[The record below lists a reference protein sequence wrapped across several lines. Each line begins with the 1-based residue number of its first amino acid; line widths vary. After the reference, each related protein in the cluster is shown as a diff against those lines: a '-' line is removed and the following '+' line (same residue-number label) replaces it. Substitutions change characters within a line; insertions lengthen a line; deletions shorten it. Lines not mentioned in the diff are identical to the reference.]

1 MKDKFPIIEM
11 FGPTLQGEGPMIGV
25 RTHFI
30 RFAGCPYRCTWCDS
44 FFAVLPEE
52 IKKNATR
59 MTAAE
64 IATGVKMLDNSDW
77 ITLTGGDPVMYDIDS
92 VVDAL
97 GDYKLSVETEGYLWR
112 DWLNK
117 AEQVVVNPKAPSSGM
132 SDKTNWEILHK
143 YEAICAHLK
152 IVIFDNTDLDWA
164 EWVAQRYPS
173 MKLYLSVGTP
183 QGLGEDETQ
192 KQVLC
197 RLHDLSNEVLKRD
210 KLSTAI
216 LLPQQHVLTW
226 GTQQGV

>member
-1 MKDKFPIIEM
+1 MKDRFPIIEM

-30 RFAGCPYRCTWCDS
+30 RFGGCPYRCTWCDS
-44 FFAVLPEE
+44 LFAVLPEE

-64 IATGVKMLDNSDW
+64 IAAGIKRLDYSKW

-97 GDYKLSVETEGYLWR
+97 GDHKLSVETEGYLWR

-117 AEQVVVNPKAPSSGM
+117 VDQVVVSPKAPSSGM
-132 SDKTNWEILHK
+132 SEKTDWGILQK
-143 YEAICAHLK
+143 YEAIGAYLK

-164 EWVAQRYPS
+164 EMVAKRYRG
-173 MKLYLSVGTP
+173 MTLYLSVGTP
-183 QGLGEDETQ
+183 QGLSDDETQ
-192 KQVLC
+192 KQILG
-197 RLHDLSNEVLKRD
+197 RLHDLSNEVLQRD
-210 KLSTAI
+210 SLMGSI